1 MSLETLSSIG
11 LKLLIV
17 SALGKAAHESG
28 SHLVS
33 IGLNLLL
40 VFLLVLINGFFVA
53 AEFAIVKVRDTQLNP
68 LINKGHRRARIARRV
83 IGNLDASLSACQLGI
98 TLASLALGWVGEPVF
113 SALLAPL
120 MDWLQIK
127 TSTLR
132 ESIAVVVGFCA
143 ITFLHITAGEQAP
156 KWLAI
161 QKPLPTALWVV
172 QPLEWF
178 HRASYPFIWLLN
190 HASLW
195 ILRQLGIHP
204 ASEAEQAHS
213 EEELRLLFAAS
224 HEDAGGTVLGRDIVL
239 NALSLRHRIARDVMR
254 PRLEIV
260 GLDTEASV
268 TECLDVAEKTRYSR
282 FPLCEGGDLDKT
294 AGVIHSKD
302 LFAMRLRAKRGAD
315 LVSVARKL
323 IYVPETAKLEQL
335 LQLFLERK
343 LHMAIV
349 VDEYGGTVGMVTLEN
364 ILEELVGQIQDEFDQ
379 EKPLLQKIDDNTW
392 ELDGALPLHGLAEL
406 VGEDLAEEGITT
418 TSGYV
423 THRLGGFP
431 NLGDV
436 LKLANY
442 DLRVEAR
449 DGSRVSN
456 LRLTRRKEA
465 EDGTAVVT

>member
-1 MSLETLSSIG
+1 MSLESFISIG
-11 LKLLIV
+11 LKL
-17 SALGKAAHESG
+17 AA
-28 SHLVS
+28 VC
-33 IGLNLLL
+33 
-40 VFLLVLINGFFVA
+40 VLVLLNAFFVA
-53 AEFAIVKVRDTQLNP
+53 AEFAIVKIRETQLDP
-68 LINKGHRRARIARRV
+68 LMAKGNRRAKIARRV
-83 IGNLDASLSACQLGI
+83 ISHLDASLSACQLGV

-113 SALLAPL
+113 SALLAPVL
-120 MDWLQIK
+120 DWLHIDK
-127 TSTLR
+127 ASVR

-178 HRASYPFIWLLN
+178 HRLSYPFIWVLN

-195 ILRQLGIHP
+195 ILRQLGISP
-204 ASEAEQAHS
+204 MSEAEEGHS

-224 HEDAGGTVLGRDIVL
+224 HQQTGGTLLGRDIVL

-260 GLDTEASV
+260 GLDTEAGISQ
-268 TECLDVAEKTRYSR
+268 CLDVAEKTRYSR
-282 FPLCEGGDLDKT
+282 FPLCEAGDVDRTL
-294 AGVIHSKD
+294 GVVHFKD
-302 LFAMRLRAKRGAD
+302 LFAMRIKARRGAD

-323 IYVPETAKLEQL
+323 IYVPETAKLERL

-343 LHMAIV
+343 LHIV
-349 VDEYGGTVGMVTLEN
+349 IVLDEYGGTVGMVTLEN

-379 EKPLLQKIDDNTW
+379 EKPLCQKIGDQTW
-392 ELDGALPLHGLAEL
+392 ELDGALPLHELSELA
-406 VGEDLAEEGITT
+406 GENLEEEGITT

-431 NLGDV
+431 NSGDV

-442 DLRVEAR
+442 DLHVETME
-449 DGSRVSN
+449 GPRVSK
-456 LRLTRRKEA
+456 LRLTRRKELSEA
-465 EDGTAVVT
+465 TTG